1 MKNETKD
8 CITFFSTTEKNLTL
22 SKKIYLYIF
31 LPWKKY
37 EPTSFY
43 IATNWLFFN
52 LLSNLWFSLPSTEPQ
67 FLNNDNTIKLAES
80 G

>member
-8 CITFFSTTEKNLTL
+8 SIIFFFTTEKNLIL

-31 LPWKKY
+31 LPSKEY

-43 IATNWLFFN
+43 IATNRHFFN
-52 LLSNLWFSLPSTEPQ
+52 LLSYLWFLLPGREPPVSEVIIIVQ
-67 FLNNDNTIKLAES
+67 
-80 G
+80 